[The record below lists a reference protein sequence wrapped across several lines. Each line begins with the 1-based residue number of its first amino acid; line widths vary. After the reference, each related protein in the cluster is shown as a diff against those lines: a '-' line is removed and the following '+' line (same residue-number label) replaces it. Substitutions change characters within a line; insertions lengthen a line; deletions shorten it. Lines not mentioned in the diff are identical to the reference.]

1 MVPSEPSIPSAER
14 IVTRRRL
21 LGTVGAAVGVSTAG
35 CSGLLPSGRE
45 GEGDT
50 IEIMVENRSSD
61 HARIGVLIEDTDG
74 EPLFSRVYEL
84 DPGHL
89 DDSAGIETR
98 PATVFVF
105 TPDGAADEWE
115 YVPDLDIDCEGEDI
129 GVTLESDGT
138 FQSWYAC

>member
-1 MVPSEPSIPSAER
+1 MVPSERAAPSTER
-14 IVTRRRL
+14 PVTRRRL

-50 IEIMVENRSSD
+50 IEVLVENRSPD
-61 HARIGVLIEDTDG
+61 PARIGVLIEDTDG

-84 DPGHL
+84 DPQQL
-89 DDSAGIETR
+89 DQSAGIETR

-115 YVPDLDIDCEGEDI
+115 YAPDLDIDCEGEDI
-129 GVTLESDGT
+129 GISLEGDGT
-138 FQSWYAC
+138 FESWYAC